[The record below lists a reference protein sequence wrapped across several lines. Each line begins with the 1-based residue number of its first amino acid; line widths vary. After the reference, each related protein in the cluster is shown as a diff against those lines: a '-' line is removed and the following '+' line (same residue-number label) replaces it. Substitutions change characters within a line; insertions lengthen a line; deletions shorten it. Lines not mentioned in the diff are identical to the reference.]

1 MTYLNYYIIFAIL
14 KVVFIPETSSFFI
27 TPSSDI
33 KSIMRLSNDS
43 PSESD
48 SKESNDR
55 IFEIESV
62 RRPISGE
69 SKDFKDYE
77 EYFERSTDVYVDDS
91 NNTTE
96 KDDSLKNST
105 NPTFSLTAHILI
117 DKMLPKFDSSKEK
130 KLTFKDEESSG
141 GGRRKIDIN
150 TSNIF

>member
-1 MTYLNYYIIFAIL
+1 MVYFNYYIIFAIL
-14 KVVFIPETSSFFI
+14 KVVFLPEASSFFI

-33 KSIMRLSNDS
+33 KSIMRLSSDS

-48 SKESNDR
+48 SKENNDR
-55 IFEIESV
+55 IIEIESV

-96 KDDSLKNST
+96 KVDSLINST
-105 NPTFSLTAHILI
+105 TPTFPLTAHIFI
-117 DKMLPKFDSSKEK
+117 DKMLPIFDSSKEK
-130 KLTFKDEESSG
+130 KLTSKDGESSDD
-141 GGRRKIDIN
+141 GRRKVDVD
-150 TSNIF
+150 TSNLF